1 MLTEYLTS
9 NEVVLLF
16 FEFYLGHNFSLYIKE
31 TLSNRSTYTHCA
43 MTNPAITTQA
53 RFFQSLKS
61 AIPPY
66 ASMVDEIAETLQV
79 SVDSAYRRI
88 RGEKLLD
95 FDELKILCERFNIS
109 LDKFFSLESNAIMF
123 QGRLNTYQE
132 DAFKNW
138 LEDVL
143 AQLNL
148 VNSFSHRHV
157 YFLVKD
163 MPPFHHYYHPL
174 LAGFK
179 FFFWMKSILY
189 YESLKNEQFT
199 LEKNY
204 FAPFQEIT
212 SKILKIYNK
221 VPTSE
226 IWNEEGLNT
235 TLRQIEVYHEMGI
248 IPNPTT
254 TVKLYH
260 CLLEVIDH
268 LEKMAETG
276 KKSMLGQSPAEDSAD
291 YRLYLNEIVLGDNT
305 FMAEIGETKI
315 TYLNHSVLYFVGST
329 DQRFNEGM
337 FRNLNN
343 LMKKSTL
350 ISGTGEKDRKQ
361 FFNRLRKKVQ
371 SKIMAVE
378 AET

>member
-1 MLTEYLTS
+1 MNHDIS
-9 NEVVLLF
+9 N
-16 FEFYLGHNFSLYIKE
+16 SQ
-31 TLSNRSTYTHCA
+31 
-43 MTNPAITTQA
+43 TQ
-53 RFFQSLKS
+53 FFQLIKG

-66 ASMVDEIAETLQV
+66 ASLVDEISEVLNV
-79 SVDSAYRRI
+79 SMDSAYRRI
-88 RGEKLLD
+88 RGEKQLD
-95 FDELKILCERFNIS
+95 FEEIKRLCQKFNIS
-109 LDKFFSLESNAIMF
+109 VDKIFCQDSDSILF
-123 QGRLNTYQE
+123 QGKLNHKYE
-132 DAFKNW
+132 DSFKEW
-138 LEDVL
+138 MEDVL
-143 AQLNL
+143 AQLTL
-148 VNSFSHRHV
+148 VNSFSKRHV

-179 FFFWMKSILY
+179 FFFWMKSILF
-189 YESLKNEQFT
+189 YESLKNENFS

-204 FAPFQEIT
+204 FAPYQELT

-248 IPNPTT
+248 IPDSNITLS
-254 TVKLYH
+254 LYN
-260 CLLEVIDH
+260 CVLEVIDH

-276 KKSMLGQSPAEDSAD
+276 RKSILGHPPHEDSGE

-305 FMAEIGETKI
+305 FMAEIGSNKI

-329 DQRFNEGM
+329 DQKFNEAM
-337 FRNLNN
+337 FSNLEN

-350 ISGTGEKDRKQ
+350 ISGTGEKERKQ
-361 FFNRLRKKVQ
+361 FFNKLRKKVHA
-371 SKIMAVE
+371 KIALVE
-378 AET
+378 VG

>member
-1 MLTEYLTS
+1 
-9 NEVVLLF
+9 
-16 FEFYLGHNFSLYIKE
+16 
-31 TLSNRSTYTHCA
+31 
-43 MTNPAITTQA
+43 MTNPAHNTQA
-53 RFFQSLKS
+53 QFFQNLRTTLPS
-61 AIPPY
+61 Y
-66 ASMVDEIAETLQV
+66 TSMVDEVAETLNV

-95 FDELKILCERFNIS
+95 FDELKLLCQRFNLS
-109 LDKFFSLESNAIMF
+109 LDKFLSLNTDSIMF
-123 QGRLNTYQE
+123 QGRLNTYHE

-138 LEDVL
+138 MDDVL

-163 MPPFHHYYHPL
+163 MPPFHHYYHPV

-189 YESLKNEQFT
+189 YDSLKNERFS

-204 FAPFQEIT
+204 FAPYQDIT
-212 SKILKIYNK
+212 HKILRVYNK

-235 TLRQIEVYHEMGI
+235 TLRQIEVYHEMGLI
-248 IPNPTT
+248 AHSEITLQ
-254 TVKLYH
+254 LYQ
-260 CLLEVIDH
+260 CVLEVIDH
-268 LEKMAETG
+268 LEKMAENG
-276 KKSMLGQSPAEDSAD
+276 KKSMFGHAPTEDSAE

-315 TYLNHSVLYFVGST
+315 TYLNHSVLYFVGSI
-329 DQRFNEGM
+329 DQKFNEGM
-337 FRNLNN
+337 FRNLDN

-350 ISGTGEKDRKQ
+350 ISGTGEKERKQ
-361 FFNRLRKKVQ
+361 FFNKLRKKVQ
-371 SKIMAVE
+371 AKIALVE
-378 AET
+378 VEK